1 MMKLDIQRFA
11 SGQSQWFEDLPL
23 QMKIT
28 WESTAGDSIQNY
40 STVTAKIWGARD
52 SSSTKGK
59 NWNGY
64 VNIGGNVHNFS
75 EIYTGQ
81 STTVGGAWV
90 LINYFTDTIPHEND
104 GTKTITISGGL
115 GGPSGTSLSSKWCE
129 GSTTAVLDTIARG
142 STFDTASWD
151 KDLQRNINS
160 TLSIPAS
167 QHINNA
173 YHKLEVRF
181 MNNGTETTICTRT
194 GVSITNN
201 AISFA
206 FTSAEQQA
214 VYNLMPNETTHY
226 IRMYLYTYADSSYT
240 QQVGDASIIW
250 WTGLIPSS
258 VIPSLSIGTITEGN
272 SAVASLGWNVFVQN
286 KSQLSIPLTGTGA
299 YGSTISSYSTTVNGS
314 TYSGASVTTNL
325 ITTTGSLTIS
335 STTTDSRGR
344 SGSASKTVNIV
355 AYSNPQITT
364 AIATRCDSLGNDDD
378 NGTYLKYSFDGS
390 ISPISNNNAH
400 TFRIGHKIKGTDTYT
415 YTNIDTTNY
424 SITKSN
430 QVLNLNLD
438 ASKTYT
444 IVFEAVDSFTTT
456 PIERQI
462 DTGKDLVNFNESGKA
477 MAIGKVSEASANQEL
492 LEIALPVEIKRDTSI
507 TGDVSITGDTTFTG
521 DISINGSSLLDLIY
535 PVGSIYMSVNNVSP
549 ATFLGGTWDALQDR
563 FLIGA
568 GNDYAVNATGGETT
582 HTLTIDEMPSHKH
595 NNSTNDFPTW
605 HDQTHSGALAWNQT
619 NGWHTEQLASHFDAV
634 GGNQA
639 HNNMPPYLA
648 VYMWKRT
655 N

>member
-1 MMKLDIQRFA
+1 MKLNIQLFA
-11 SGQSQWFEDLPL
+11 SGIIDGS
-23 QMKIT
+23 
-28 WESTAGDSIQNY
+28 STASNADCRIVWTSAPNNEENY
-40 STVTAKIWGARD
+40 SVVTVEAQLYKSG
-52 SSSTKGK
+52 SSSTTGTFSGVVNVNDTEYAISKKFSPYRWG
-59 NWNGY
+59 NW
-64 VNIGGNVHNFS
+64 V
-75 EIYTGQ
+75 
-81 STTVGGAWV
+81 TVGTVSVTIPHNSDGTKS
-90 LINYFTDTIPHEND
+90 INISTYFSNSGTSMAGSYSTPYPTYVTLDTIP
-104 GTKTITISGGL
+104 
-115 GGPSGTSLSSKWCE
+115 
-129 GSTTAVLDTIARG
+129 RG
-142 STFDTASWD
+142 STFNTTQWD
-151 KDLQRNINS
+151 KDTQRQMNS
-160 TLSIPAS
+160 TLSIPAT
-167 QHINNA
+167 QHVA
-173 YHKLEVRF
+173 GVYHKLEARF

-194 GVSITNN
+194 GVSINSGY
-201 AISFA
+201 ISFT
-206 FTSAEQQA
+206 FSSGELNT

-226 IRMYLYTYADSSYT
+226 IRMFLYTYTDSAY
-240 QQVGDASIIW
+240 QNQLGDVSIIW
-250 WTGLIPSS
+250 WTGSIPSS

-272 SAVASLGWNVFVQN
+272 STVASLGWDVFVQN

-314 TYSGASVTTNL
+314 TYPGSNVTTN
-325 ITTTGSLTIS
+325 IINTTGSLTIS

-344 SGSASKTVNIV
+344 SGSASKTVSIV
-355 AYSNPQITT
+355 AYSNPQITN
-364 AIATRCDSLGNDDD
+364 AIAARCDSLGNEDD

-390 ISPISNNNAH
+390 ISSISNNNAH
-400 TFRIGHKIKGTDTYT
+400 TFRIGYKIKGTDTYT

-462 DTGKDLVNFNESGKA
+462 DTGKDLMNFNESGKA
-477 MAIGKVSEASANQEL
+477 MAIGKVSEAGANQEL

-605 HDQTHSGALAWNQT
+605 HDQSHSGALAWNQT
-619 NGWHTEQLASHFDAV
+619 NGWHAEQLASHFDAV